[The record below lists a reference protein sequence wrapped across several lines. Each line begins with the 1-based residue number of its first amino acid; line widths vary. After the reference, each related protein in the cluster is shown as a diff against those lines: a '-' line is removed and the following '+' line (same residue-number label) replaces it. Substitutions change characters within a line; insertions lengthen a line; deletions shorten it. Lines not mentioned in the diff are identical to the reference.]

1 MIWLTVS
8 SKGVCESYIHRN
20 NGSINADV
28 YLNQC
33 VKSKL
38 IPFIKKH
45 HTNDDII
52 FWPDLARAHY
62 SKEVL
67 IYFDEASV
75 PIIPKTTNPPKVA
88 QGRPI
93 EDFRGVLVQLIRE
106 HNLEAKTTK
115 QLERRIRKI
124 LKKINIT
131 LLQSMME
138 NVRKNFRK
146 MYTEGVFSIC
156 H

>member
-1 MIWLTVS
+1 MIRLTVS
-8 SKGVCESYIHRN
+8 SKGVREPYIHRS

-45 HTNDDII
+45 HANDDII
-52 FWPDLARAHY
+52 FWPDLPRAHY

-67 IYFDEASV
+67 TYFDEASI
-75 PIIPKTTNPPKVA
+75 PIVPKTINPPNIP

-93 EDFRGVLVQLIRE
+93 EDFWDVLVQLIYE
-106 HNLEAKTTK
+106 HNWKAKTTK
-115 QLERRIRKI
+115 QLKRRIRKT
-124 LKKINIT
+124 LKEINIT
-131 LLQSMME
+131 
-138 NVRKNFRK
+138 
-146 MYTEGVFSIC
+146 YTFTEHDGEC
-156 H
+156 